1 MRLHRGTRY
10 LIALAA
16 VLALVAGFLATS
28 RTHSSRAD
36 IDFFGSAAQRPLRAP
51 MVGMA
56 TTPTGRG
63 YWLVASDGG
72 VFTYGD
78 ATFHGSM
85 GAQHIN
91 APIVD
96 IAPTP
101 SGAGYWLVAKDG
113 GVFTYGDAKFF
124 GGLGSTSNHASIV
137 AIEPSKSGNG
147 YWMLGSD
154 GSIYTFGDAPYLG
167 GIPAAQRTL
176 LGVRSMTS
184 TPSGRGYWIVAGDGG
199 VFTFGDAP
207 FLGSAQPLHI
217 AAPIVGLDATPTGKG
232 YTLVGSDGGVFTFGD
247 SPFYGSA
254 TSMALRASVVGI
266 AAPPG
271 GGGYWLVG
279 LDGGIFS
286 FDPRGV
292 TSLGPGGL
300 GNVGPSNAALL
311 QQSGPITITT
321 PGQVVEN
328 INVSGTIT
336 VAANNV
342 TLRNFRAQNVLQQ
355 SGNGG
360 LLMEDG
366 EIYGGAGYT
375 GDGMD
380 WANYTMRRMNV
391 HNTFDGVK
399 AHGNVLIESS
409 WIHDL
414 NEFKGAQYGAGGY
427 SHNDGVQVSAG
438 SNITIRGSRLER
450 TGFNSAIFVDSDQG
464 PISNVLI
471 ENNYLDGGGFT
482 LYSIQSRSAP
492 QFGVPTNVV
501 VQNNVFGSDHLFDYA
516 ELGGG
521 ATWTNNTNAA
531 GAQIQPR
538 RE

>member
-1 MRLHRGTRY
+1 MRLHRGTRF
-10 LIALAA
+10 LIALVA

-28 RTHSSRAD
+28 HTQKSRAD
-36 IDFFGSAAQRPLRAP
+36 IDFFGSAAQRALRAP
-51 MVGMA
+51 VVGMA
-56 TTPTGRG
+56 TTPTGKG

-78 ATFHGSM
+78 ASFHGSM
-85 GAQHIN
+85 GGQHVN

-101 SGAGYWLVAKDG
+101 SGQGYWLVANDG

-124 GGLGSTSNHASIV
+124 GGLGSSRNHASIM
-137 AIEPSKSGNG
+137 AIEPSRSGNG

-167 GIPAAQRTL
+167 GIPPAQRNM

-184 TPSGRGYWIVAGDGG
+184 TPTGRGYWIVSGDGG

-207 FLGSAQPLHI
+207 FLGSAASLHP

-232 YTLVGSDGGVFTFGD
+232 YTLVGSDGGVFTYGD

-254 TSMALRASVVGI
+254 TTMSLRASIVGI

-292 TSLGPGGL
+292 SSLGPGGV
-300 GNVGPSNAALL
+300 GQIGPSNAAIMRP
-311 QQSGPITITT
+311 SGSITITT

-336 VAANNV
+336 INANNV
-342 TLRNFRAQNVLQQ
+342 TVRNFRAQNVVQNAN
-355 SGNGG
+355 NGG
-360 LLMEDG
+360 MLLEDG
-366 EIYGGAGYT
+366 EVYGGGSFT
-375 GDGMD
+375 GDGIA
-380 WANYTMRRMNV
+380 WANYTLRRMNV
-391 HNTFDGVK
+391 HNTFDGLK
-399 AHGNVLIESS
+399 AHGNVLIENS
-409 WIHDL
+409 WVHDM
-414 NEFKGAQYGAGGY
+414 NEFKGLQYGAGGY
-427 SHNDGVQVSAG
+427 SHNDGLQTSSG
-438 SNITIRGSRLER
+438 SNITIRGSRFER
-450 TGFNSAIFVDSDQG
+450 TGFNSAIFIDADQG
-464 PISNVLI
+464 PIGNVLI
-471 ENNYLDGGGFT
+471 ENNFIDGGGFS

-501 VQNNVFGSDHLFDYA
+501 VRNNVFGSDHLFDYA
-516 ELGGG
+516 VLGGG
-521 ATWTNNTNAA
+521 ATWTNNKSVA
-531 GAQIQPR
+531 GALINPR